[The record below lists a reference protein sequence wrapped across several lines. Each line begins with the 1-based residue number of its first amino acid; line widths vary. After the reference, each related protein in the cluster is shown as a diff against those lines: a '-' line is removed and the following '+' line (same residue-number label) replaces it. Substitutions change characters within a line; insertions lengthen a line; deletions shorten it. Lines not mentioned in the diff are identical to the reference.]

1 MPQFKDLK
9 LNPQIISALEKKGY
23 TQPTPIQEQAIPHI
37 LEGKD
42 LLGIAQTGTGKTAAF
57 SLPILDNLFKSN
69 KPVQAN
75 RVRSLILTPTRELAS
90 QIVDNVKLY
99 GQDLNLKSGLI
110 FGGVNANPQIK
121 AAKQGFDVLVATPG
135 RLLDLMNQG
144 HIRFAELE
152 IFVLDEADRMLDMGF
167 INDVKKII
175 AKLPKERQT
184 LFFSATMPNDVSKLA
199 DSILNNPTKVSV
211 TPASTTVER
220 IEQSINF
227 VEKSNKPLLLKTIVK
242 NSEDND
248 SFLVFSKTKHNANR
262 ICAFLD
268 QHAIKSAP
276 IHGNKSQ
283 SAREK
288 ALEEFR
294 GGKVKVLVA
303 TDIAARGIDIST
315 ITHVINYDLPNEPES
330 YVHRIG
336 RTGRAGRAGI
346 AISFCD
352 NSEKPFLKDI
362 ERIIKMKIPVDEN
375 HALHGVESSG
385 TNSLPTIKRGD
396 SGRKPSS
403 KNPTN
408 RAPTNR
414 SPSTRSSS
422 SSKTPFKKSF
432 GGNGNEDRPLSY
444 FAQSRKKDDDGR
456 FVKPRSKPDGAKPR
470 FGDEDSRPPRPRFDS
485 GSRDGARNDS
495 RPPRQKFSTEG
506 SKPRFDSQ
514 DSRPPRPRFNSEAKP
529 RSNNPNDFGGRSVG
543 FGEEKQGN
551 SNDRRNFKRPS
562 EGRPDDRRSG
572 TYEKNDRRSRFTS
585 EDSGRDFRGADRN
598 NSRTGPKNNVDK
610 NFNKKPS
617 GNFGGKPGGFGAN
630 RRPTRP

>member
-1 MPQFKDLK
+1 MPEFKDLQ
-9 LNPQIISALEKKGY
+9 LNSQIISALTKKGY

-42 LLGIAQTGTGKTAAF
+42 FLGIAQTGTGKTAAF

-69 KPVQAN
+69 KPVQSN

-110 FGGVNANPQIK
+110 FGGVNANPQIS
-121 AAKQGFDVLVATPG
+121 AAKKGFDILVATPG

-184 LFFSATMPNDVSKLA
+184 LFFSATMPKDVAKLA
-199 DSILNNPTKVSV
+199 DSILNNPVKVEV
-211 TPASTTVER
+211 TPAATTVER

-227 VEKSNKPLLLKTIVK
+227 VEKNNKPLLLKTIVK
-242 NSEDND
+242 NSEDSD

-268 QHAIKSAP
+268 QHSIKSAP

-288 ALEEFR
+288 ALEDFR
-294 GGKVKVLVA
+294 GGKIKVLVA

-315 ITHVINYDLPNEPES
+315 ITHVINYELPNEPES

-336 RTGRAGRAGI
+336 RTGRAGRTGI

-352 NSEKPFLKDI
+352 NSEKTFLKDI
-362 ERIIKMKIPVDEN
+362 EKIIKMKIPVDEN

-385 TNSLPTIKRGD
+385 ESNPLPSIKRGN
-396 SGRKPSS
+396 SGRSPAPRAPSNRKPSVKS
-403 KNPTN
+403 
-408 RAPTNR
+408 
-414 SPSTRSSS
+414 SPAL
-422 SSKTPFKKSF
+422 KAPFKKNF
-432 GGNGNEDRPLSY
+432 GSKGNDENLSY
-444 FAQSRKKDDDGR
+444 FAQSRKKDADGR
-456 FVKPRSKPDGAKPR
+456 FVKPRSKPEGAKSR
-470 FGDEDSRPPRPRFDS
+470 FNDEDSRNPRPPRP
-485 GSRDGARNDS
+485 
-495 RPPRQKFSTEG
+495 KFSTEG
-506 SKPRFDSQ
+506 SKPRFSDEV
-514 DSRPPRPRFNSEAKP
+514 SRPQRPRFNEGSKP
-529 RSNNPNDFGGRSVG
+529 RFDSDKKPHSPNPNNFGGRSVG
-543 FGEEKQGN
+543 FGEERQGN
-551 SNDRRNFKRPS
+551 SNDRRNLKNPS
-562 EGRPDDRRSG
+562 ENKFQGQKPRFSNTEDRRSG
-572 TYEKNDRRSRFTS
+572 TYENSDRRSRFSS

-598 NSRTGPKNNVDK
+598 NSRGGSKNNVDK
-610 NFNKKPS
+610 NFNKKP
-617 GNFGGKPGGFGAN
+617 GGGFGGKPGGFGGN
-630 RRPTRP
+630 RRPTRPSN